1 MHRFFTTPEY
11 ISDEK
16 VVLRGS
22 DVAHIRTVLRL
33 KKGDRIQVL
42 DGRGNCYTV
51 ILTNVGRD
59 TIESSINS
67 KDDANNC
74 ESPLKIC
81 LGQGMVKGTGF
92 DSIVRKSVEL
102 GVDKVVPVRTN
113 RCISKLSRED
123 LPKKID
129 RWKRIAAE
137 ASKQCSRSRVP
148 EIGPKPISVK
158 EFCLVNQYCDLKLIF
173 WEEELTIRI
182 KDLSNKKK
190 LNSAAILIGPEG
202 GFSAKEVESSKKC
215 GFQSVSLG
223 PRLLRTETAPL
234 AAISILQNY
243 WGDL

>member
-1 MHRFFTTPEY
+1 MHRFFTPPEY

-16 VVLRGS
+16 VIMRGS

-33 KKGDRIQVL
+33 KRGDRIQVL

-51 ILTNVGRD
+51 ILTHVGRD

>member
-16 VVLRGS
+16 VILRGS

-129 RWKRIAAE
+129 RWTRIAEE
-137 ASKQCSRSRVP
+137 ASKQCGRCKVP

-158 EFCLVNQYCDLKLIF
+158 EFCLLNQNCDLKLIF
-173 WEEELTIRI
+173 WEEEVTIRI
-182 KDLSNKKK
+182 KDLSDKRKFK
-190 LNSAAILIGPEG
+190 SAAILIGPEG
-202 GFSAKEVESSKKC
+202 GFSAEEVENSKRY

-223 PRLLRTETAPL
+223 PRLLRTDTAPI
-234 AAISILQNY
+234 AAISILQHY

>member
-1 MHRFFTTPEY
+1 MHRFFTPPEY

-16 VVLRGS
+16 VIMRGS

-33 KKGDRIQVL
+33 KRGDRIQVL

-51 ILTNVGRD
+51 ILTHVGRD

-67 KDDANNC
+67 KDDANNY

-102 GVDKVVPVRTN
+102 GVDKVVPVRTS

-123 LPKKID
+123 IPKKIG

-137 ASKQCSRSRVP
+137 ASKQCGRCRVP
-148 EIGPKPISVK
+148 EIGHKPISVK
-158 EFCLVNQYCDLKLIF
+158 DFCLVNQYCDLKLIF

-190 LNSAAILIGPEG
+190 PNSAAILIGPEG
-202 GFSAKEVESSKKC
+202 GFSAKEVESSQKC